1 MATPEQAAELRAK
14 GFTVTAPYGEAKT
27 AKAAPPDPF
36 ATNPTYGWDVY
47 RPWHL
52 KPAPCPGTC
61 SGAVDSAGK
70 PINLQTWYEDQRAAN
85 PDIVKKVVYGKSRY
99 GQDLV
104 AYKVSVN
111 AHTLSDGAKPVVWYE
126 TTQHAREWLATE
138 IGRRLFG
145 YVLANRTDSATDI
158 PALLRDT
165 EMWFVPVVNVD
176 GYDWTFQCKNTRL
189 WRRNLRD
196 NDNDNVLT
204 GNDGVDTNRNWAEKW
219 RYDQEGASDDFG
231 SDTYRGPSAQSEP
244 EVSSLDAMFAKLKPK
259 FLLDYHTYGPLML
272 YPEGWQV
279 ETYSTD
285 TPATQALA
293 GYDDDHP
300 AIADSDPDVSGE
312 LYTTNGDVTGH
323 AYNRYGSLAYT
334 VELTGG
340 SGPAVGGTVDGPN
353 SFLPGGFVYQ
363 DSEADV
369 EDEFQRNLPFALDL
383 ARSANNPG
391 RPKSHLGNVAPDFEP
406 TTFKW
411 GYGDP
416 QLVEVNA
423 NRDLGPVEVHW
434 RVNGGAE
441 QFVAHRGVQGR
452 RALRPARRLLPQ
464 AARQHH
470 RLQEGRLGRGVV
482 HRGRQEVG
490 VVHVHVRGRQVRRR
504 ARDGGRGLHRQHEPV
519 RRGPAARPGVP
530 ELLHDGAGGRGHLVR
545 RLRRRRA
552 QPHGAESDRRALA
565 LQERHLVHG
574 RRPLR
579 ARAHAARRH
588 RQLEADGRR
597 GDRGPRLP
605 QRRRLGARH
614 RPAGAAG
621 RLAPVAL
628 QPARGPVADDPWCK
642 SNQTRARATR
652 TTRSAR
658 RRTASSSPTTS
669 SSTTWA
675 RGSASSRPPTT
686 TSRRCRSRAPAG
698 RSAPRRSRSTAAT
711 RPTTRCHAQTF
722 VTTSSILPAQFP
734 QFNSSR
740 AIGFDRPPS
749 YDPPEGTKYAYAESS
764 DEGYQRLRRTI
775 DLTGDTT
782 GALKFKISY
791 DTEQDY
797 DYVFVE
803 AHTVGQD
810 DWTTLP
816 DKNGHTDTNVEP
828 ARATS
833 TGTRS
838 TRSSTTTRP
847 TRPRP
852 RTARTPARPASGT
865 PPPATPAAS
874 RTGRST

>member
-1 MATPEQAAELRAK
+1 MRKMGWSAAAAALVVACGLTAGPASAAPRKSLEPLNQYLVKGDVEGLSQLGYDLTEGGSKAGQGIVATPAQAEELRAK

-52 KPAPCPGTC
+52 QPAPCPGTC

-70 PINLQTWYEDQRAAN
+70 PINLQTWYENQRAAN

-104 AYKVSVN
+104 AYKVSAN
-111 AHTLSDGAKPVVWYE
+111 ANTQADGAKPVVWYE
-126 TTQHAREWLATE
+126 STQHAREWLATE
-138 IGRRLFG
+138 TERRLFG
-145 YVLANRTDSATDI
+145 YVLANRANASTDI

-176 GYDWTFQCKNTRL
+176 GYDWTFQRKETRL

-196 NDNDNVLT
+196 NDNDDVLT

-259 FLLDYHTYGPLML
+259 FLLDYHTYGPLTL

-285 TPATQALA
+285 TPVTQALA

-300 AIADSDPDVSGE
+300 AVVDSDPDVSGE

-369 EDEFQRNLPFALDL
+369 QAEFNRNVQFALDL

-391 RPKSHLGNVAPDFEP
+391 RPKSYLGNVAPDFVP

-423 NRDLGPVEVHW
+423 NRDLGPVQAHW

-441 QFVAHRGVQGR
+441 QFV
-452 RALRPARRLLPQ
+452 LT
-464 AARQHH
+464 
-470 RLQEGRLGRGVV
+470 E
-482 HRGRQEVG
+482 EYK
-490 VVHVHVRGRQVRRR
+490 
-504 ARDGGRGLHRQHEPV
+504 GGERYDP
-519 RRGPAARPGVP
+519 PGVYYHKMRANITGFKKGDSV
-530 ELLHDGAGGRGHLVR
+530 EVWFTAGAKKSAAFTFTSEVDKSGDVLVM
-545 RLRRRRA
+545 
-552 QPHGAESDRRALA
+552 GAEDYSGNSNLF
-565 LQERHLVHG
+565 
-574 RRPLR
+574 
-579 ARAHAARRH
+579 
-588 RQLEADGRR
+588 
-597 GDRGPRLP
+597 
-605 QRRRLGARH
+605 
-614 RPAGAAG
+614 GAA
-621 RLAPVAL
+621 
-628 QPARGPVADDPWCK
+628 
-642 SNQTRARATR
+642 
-652 TTRSAR
+652 
-658 RRTASSSPTTS
+658 
-669 SSTTWA
+669 
-675 RGSASSRPPTT
+675 
-686 TSRRCRSRAPAG
+686 RAPA
-698 RSAPRRSRSTAAT
+698 RST
-711 RPTTRCHAQTF
+711 
-722 VTTSSILPAQFP
+722 
-734 QFNSSR
+734 
-740 AIGFDRPPS
+740 
-749 YDPPEGTKYAYAESS
+749 
-764 DEGYQRLRRTI
+764 
-775 DLTGDTT
+775 
-782 GALKFKISY
+782 
-791 DTEQDY
+791 
-797 DYVFVE
+797 
-803 AHTVGQD
+803 
-810 DWTTLP
+810 
-816 DKNGHTDTNVEP
+816 
-828 ARATS
+828 
-833 TGTRS
+833 
-838 TRSSTTTRP
+838 
-847 TRPRP
+847 
-852 RTARTPARPASGT
+852 
-865 PPPATPAAS
+865 
-874 RTGRST
+874 

>member
-1 MATPEQAAELRAK
+1 MRKMGWSAATAALVVAWGLSAGPASAAPQKSLEPLNQYLVKGDVEQLSRLGYDLTEGGSKAGQGIVATPAQAEDLRAK

-52 KPAPCPGTC
+52 QPAPCPGTC

-70 PINLQTWYEDQRAAN
+70 PINLQTWYENQRAAN

-111 AHTLSDGAKPVVWYE
+111 ANTTADGAKPVVWYE
-126 TTQHAREWLATE
+126 STQHAREWLATE
-138 IGRRLFG
+138 TERRLFG
-145 YVLANRTDSATDI
+145 YVLANRNNSSTDI
-158 PALLRDT
+158 PGLLRDT

-176 GYDWTFQCKNTRL
+176 GYDWTFQSKNTRL

-244 EVSSLDAMFAKLKPK
+244 EVAALDAMFAKVKPK
-259 FLLDYHTYGPLML
+259 FLLDYHTYGPLTL

-285 TPATQALA
+285 TPVTQALA

-300 AIADSDPDVSGE
+300 AIVDSDPDVSGE

-353 SFLPGGFVYQ
+353 SFLPGGFVFQ

-369 EDEFQRNLPFALDL
+369 QAEFNRNVQFALDL

-391 RPKSHLGNVAPDFEP
+391 RPKSHIGNVAPDFVP

-423 NRDLGPVEVHW
+423 NRDLGPVQAHW

-441 QFVAHRGVQGR
+441 QFVLTEEYKGGERYNPPGVYYHKL
-452 RALRPARRLLPQ
+452 RANITGFKKGDSVEVWFTA
-464 AARQHH
+464 
-470 RLQEGRLGRGVV
+470 GG
-482 HRGRQEVG
+482 QEVG
-490 VVHVHVRGRQVRRR
+490 GVHLHVGGRQVRRR
-504 ARDGGRGLHRQHEPV
+504 AGHGGRGLQRQL
-519 RRGPAARPGVP
+519 RTCSAAAPRPGP
-530 ELLHDGAGGRGHLVR
+530 EYLSYYTTALADAGISYDVYDVDARE
-545 RLRRRRA
+545 
-552 QPHGAESDRRALA
+552 PHGAEPDRRALA
-565 LQERHLVHG
+565 LQGRHLVHG

-579 ARAHAARRH
+579 ARATQPGGTGNSKLDR
-588 RQLEADGRR
+588 RR

-605 QRRRLGARH
+605 QRPRLGAGH

-621 RLAPVAL
+621 GLAPVAL
-628 QPARGPVADDPWCK
+628 QPARGPVADDAVVQVQPDRGPG
-642 SNQTRARATR
+642 QRGRPGRAEDELHHRLQRLHPVLPGCVDRRHRGAP
-652 TTRSAR
+652 TTRRDAAVQGLR
-658 RRTASSSPTTS
+658 RAVRHA
-669 SSTTWA
+669 
-675 RGSASSRPPTT
+675 
-686 TSRRCRSRAPAG
+686 
-698 RSAPRRSRSTAAT
+698 RRSRSTAAT
-711 RPTTRCHAQTF
+711 RPTTRAQ
-722 VTTSSILPAQFP
+722 
-734 QFNSSR
+734 
-740 AIGFDRPPS
+740 
-749 YDPPEGTKYAYAESS
+749 
-764 DEGYQRLRRTI
+764 RR
-775 DLTGDTT
+775 
-782 GALKFKISY
+782 
-791 DTEQDY
+791 
-797 DYVFVE
+797 
-803 AHTVGQD
+803 
-810 DWTTLP
+810 
-816 DKNGHTDTNVEP
+816 
-828 ARATS
+828 
-833 TGTRS
+833 RS
-838 TRSSTTTRP
+838 
-847 TRPRP
+847 
-852 RTARTPARPASGT
+852 
-865 PPPATPAAS
+865 
-874 RTGRST
+874 